1 MTHMTCEQFS
11 ILLDRYLEGSL
22 NQQEREAFEAHAQT
36 CADCQL
42 LLQIRRDCQGLDDG
56 GEVPASFSSSWRQAI
71 HQQEDY
77 NMQQMPEPKKREKSP
92 MNIRRWLAIA
102 ASLVLVIGGT
112 WLVGQ
117 NAPRSRQT
125 ATKQSADYNTTAYGG
140 TGVDS
145 YMRSADSQSA
155 PAAMSV
161 QADYAMEEAAPVPQ
175 AQNAPTQPQKI
186 IRTVS
191 LNLVTREFEKDLE
204 TLNAAIG
211 EHGGYV
217 EYSDV
222 ASDRGSRRYANLTIR
237 IPKDKLDAY
246 LEAAQKVGRVSSY
259 TESQEDVSERYTD
272 TETRLVSQK
281 AKMERLQQ
289 LLQQA
294 TTVKDILEIENQ
306 IADTQYQLDSL
317 TGALRGMD
325 SKVDYSTVRLT
336 LQEEVPTASPTE
348 LTLGERIRLAMTDAW
363 DAIQAFLADFVV
375 LLVVA
380 LPYVVVLVVFIL
392 IIRFVIKRRKNK

>member
-1 MTHMTCEQFS
+1 
-11 ILLDRYLEGSL
+11 
-22 NQQEREAFEAHAQT
+22 
-36 CADCQL
+36 
-42 LLQIRRDCQGLDDG
+42 
-56 GEVPASFSSSWRQAI
+56 
-71 HQQEDY
+71 
-77 NMQQMPEPKKREKSP
+77 MQQMPEPKKREKSP
-92 MNIRRWLAIA
+92 MNLRRWLAIA

-117 NAPRSRQT
+117 NAPRNRQT
-125 ATKQSADYNTTAYGG
+125 ATKQSADYNTTPYGG

-145 YMRSADSQSA
+145 YMRSADGQPA

-161 QADYAMEEAAPVPQ
+161 QADYAMEEAAPAPQ

-363 DAIQAFLADFVV
+363 DAIQAFLEDFVV

-380 LPYVVVLVVFIL
+380 LPYVMVLVVFIL